1 MVYTHSFSRTFLNTI
16 KVRSS
21 VSHVAEPVGI
31 KRCPWSATISRKNGT
46 GRTPIMSGKHPPTTG
61 SSGHLITNPVANLA
75 EALPQGS
82 YIITGGM
89 YGSGQERIIVHTGGV
104 PSAPPSSQQQ
114 LSPVFFMPP
123 SNSGGNGA
131 PPTPAAPAEPG
142 PLPQQRVLNMTSATA
157 LASKGGKGFTT
168 EPEEDNHKTTT
179 SLSLPSFGDSFDQLS
194 HNNGL
199 SPLLEPKITRTPLPV
214 IGGKTPVL

>member
-1 MVYTHSFSRTFLNTI
+1 MSKPPPST
-16 KVRSS
+16 SS
-21 VSHVAEPVGI
+21 
-31 KRCPWSATISRKNGT
+31 
-46 GRTPIMSGKHPPTTG
+46 
-61 SSGHLITNPVANLA
+61 HLIANPVANLA

-123 SNSGGNGA
+123 APRGGGGGGAGNNGTSTTVA
-131 PPTPAAPAEPG
+131 SAHQPELAT
-142 PLPQQRVLNMTSATA
+142 QQRVLNMTSAT
-157 LASKGGKGFTT
+157 LASKGPKAPPIS
-168 EPEEDNHKTTT
+168 EPDEDNHKTTT

-194 HNNGL
+194 HNNNGL
-199 SPLLEPKITRTPLPV
+199 RSPLLEPKITRTPLPV
-214 IGGKTPVL
+214 IGGKAYSNGQRG